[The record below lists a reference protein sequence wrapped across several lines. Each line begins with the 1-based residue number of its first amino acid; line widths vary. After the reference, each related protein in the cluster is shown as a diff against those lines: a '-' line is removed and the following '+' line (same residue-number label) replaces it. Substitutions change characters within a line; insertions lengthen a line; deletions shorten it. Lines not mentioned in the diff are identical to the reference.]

1 MELAASAIDRMTEP
15 DENELSRDANTPRL
29 RPIMALVSF
38 CTICS

>member
-29 RPIMALVSF
+29 RPIGIGVVLHDLP
-38 CTICS
+38 